1 MEIRSNPA
9 ALSAYAGQVKNQ
21 QQQNRFQ
28 VQKQDE
34 TSGESTTQV
43 TASVQEQLKTS
54 STTQEQ
60 PTANAQDTSRREAP
74 FGVDS
79 DTPKDTRPGQVLDI
93 SV

>member
-79 DTPKDTRPGQVLDI
+79 DRPKDTRPGQVLDI

>member
-34 TSGESTTQV
+34 ASGESTTQV